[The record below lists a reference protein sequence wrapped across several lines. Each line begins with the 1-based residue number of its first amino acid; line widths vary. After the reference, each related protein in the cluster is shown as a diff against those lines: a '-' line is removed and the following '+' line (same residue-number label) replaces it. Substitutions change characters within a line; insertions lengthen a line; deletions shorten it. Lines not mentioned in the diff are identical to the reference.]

1 MLFIK
6 EQKFLSRII
15 FLKYI
20 LILFFILLPITGF
33 SSSLEEYWK
42 ECEKCVNGQKT
53 ISGSIEM
60 FIMDSGAKDFQIRSE
75 EDYQKFIKV
84 AYDRKY
90 IKEPFFGAKG
100 ECSYRY
106 NPVTSESY
114 CIKHGSLE
122 RVKGYTY
129 YSDARERQKTENHIF
144 SLVGVG
150 ILIFAIFIDK

>member
-6 EQKFLSRII
+6 DSHCFSKKTFYKL
-15 FLKYI
+15 I
-20 LILFFILLPITGF
+20 LILFFILLPITVF
-33 SSSLEEYWK
+33 SSSLEEYWA
-42 ECEKCVNGQKT
+42 ECEKCVNGQKA

-60 FIMDSGAKDFQIRSE
+60 FLMDSGAKDFQIRSE

-90 IKEPFFGAKG
+90 INELFFGAKD

-106 NPVTSESY
+106 NPEKNESY

-129 YSDARERQKTENHIF
+129 YSDARERQKKENLIF